1 MSVIEANSTLT
12 NFHSPKNIYSFKDF
26 IINGSKTFNASKTS
40 INKTVKKILYSKM
53 SNENDNKN
61 KKKYYNK
68 KKENIKMKKLIN
80 KTNDDFKK
88 KEIYKEL
95 EEQIDII
102 NKNNRNKFFSNSIN
116 KQNKKKFKN
125 FLKYNSQDNSINKFK
140 NNFIFNQTSFENMN
154 KCYSNKNDYFYKN
167 ISLSPSNTTIT
178 SDHNQISY
186 KNLYNTNDR
195 NYSYS
200 IRHNNSFIK
209 FLLNEDKN
217 DYININKNNNKVLNN
232 LYSYSTRKRYNYK
245 YQNPKEINITA
256 KIVKIMKKSLEYKS
270 NSLQKKQV
278 NKKLNPQIIG
288 YKSDYINYV
297 NNSANNNYLKLNKN
311 LKIYSNYF
319 NNDLSPKMKANN
331 FKNKKNS
338 KLNKILKSASNYLE
352 SLKEERKTNKFI
364 RELKKKNNTSYLSRF
379 SFDKEN
385 IDNNEEFYTNL
396 KLNKTNGQEKIIL
409 FDNSKKE
416 KNRIILKQKN
426 SFKTPRNTWK
436 TKNLKILY
444 NHKNYLND
452 NQKRYI
458 VKKNII
464 MPANNAS

>member
-1 MSVIEANSTLT
+1 
-12 NFHSPKNIYSFKDF
+12 
-26 IINGSKTFNASKTS
+26 
-40 INKTVKKILYSKM
+40 
-53 SNENDNKN
+53 
-61 KKKYYNK
+61 
-68 KKENIKMKKLIN
+68 
-80 KTNDDFKK
+80 
-88 KEIYKEL
+88 
-95 EEQIDII
+95 
-102 NKNNRNKFFSNSIN
+102 
-116 KQNKKKFKN
+116 
-125 FLKYNSQDNSINKFK
+125 
-140 NNFIFNQTSFENMN
+140 MN

-245 YQNPKEINITA
+245 CQNPKEINITA
-256 KIVKIMKKSLEYKS
+256 KIVKIMKKSFEYKS
-270 NSLQKKQV
+270 NSLQKKQA
-278 NKKLNPQIIG
+278 NKKLNPQNIG

-311 LKIYSNYF
+311 LKINSNCF

-364 RELKKKNNTSYLSRF
+364 RELKKKNNTSYSSRF

-385 IDNNEEFYTNL
+385 IDNNDEFYTNL
-396 KLNKTNGQEKIIL
+396 KLNKTNRQEKIIL